1 LLPGIVQEEPSRQ
14 AFGRLDQPLT
24 YWNAL
29 GAMAALGLVLCARL
43 AADPDRPRALRA
55 AATAAAPAL
64 GAGLYLTFSRGAL
77 AAAIAGLVLLAVL
90 LAAAGQLPGVAR
102 VAAGACAGGLAV
114 AFFSQVTDPRTPG
127 SGGTQ
132 GAIALVLLLALTGA
146 AAAAGAREPGDR
158 AARRIA
164 LPAGIAAALLVAG
177 AAGALLVAGL
187 GGERVARDPRA
198 GPNASRLGSLESQR
212 YNYWKVAASSFVDH
226 PLWGTGSGGF
236 LVEWRRERPA
246 GSAPAADAHSL
257 YLETAAELGLVGL
270 ALLALFIGG
279 VAATGVR
286 VMRHDPALAAG
297 PLAALA
303 VWALHAGLDWDWE
316 MPAVTLVALP
326 LAALLVAADP

>member
-1 LLPGIVQEEPSRQ
+1 
-14 AFGRLDQPLT
+14 
-24 YWNAL
+24 
-29 GAMAALGLVLCARL
+29 M
-43 AADPDRPRALRA
+43 
-55 AATAAAPAL
+55 
-64 GAGLYLTFSRGAL
+64 
-77 AAAIAGLVLLAVL
+77 L
-90 LAAAGQLPGVAR
+90 LAAAGQLAGVAR
-102 VAAGACAGGLAV
+102 VAAGACAGGLVV
-114 AFFSQVTDPRTPG
+114 AFFNQVTDPRTPG

-132 GAIALVLLLALTGA
+132 DAIALVLLLALTGA

-212 YNYWKVAASSFVDH
+212 YNYWKVAASSFADH

-326 LAALLVAADP
+326 LAALLLAADP